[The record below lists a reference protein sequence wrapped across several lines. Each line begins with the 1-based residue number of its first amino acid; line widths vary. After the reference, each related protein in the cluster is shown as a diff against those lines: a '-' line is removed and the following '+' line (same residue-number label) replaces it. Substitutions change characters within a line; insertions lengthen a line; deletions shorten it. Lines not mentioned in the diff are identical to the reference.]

1 MSILA
6 LLTGIFKALGIALGL
21 VERHQIEGAG
31 RAKERA
37 ETTEKANAVQ
47 NEMLDAAADRPRDPD
62 ELAKLMRDGKF

>member
-21 VERHQIEGAG
+21 VERRQIEGAG

-37 ETTEKANAVQ
+37 ETTEKANAIQ
-47 NEMLDAAADRPRDPD
+47 QDMLEAERPRN
-62 ELAKLMRDGKF
+62 RDDLSERLRRGSF